1 MGSILQYRS
10 LELHS
15 LKLEDL
21 RKITNNFA
29 DEQLLGEGGFG
40 KVYKGVLQNG
50 DMVAVKKL
58 MSTMPDTKDR
68 QFENEVHH
76 LMRLKHPNIVQLL
89 GYCSEKENILRT
101 IVFYSNVIFQIAI
114 KNADESSGLDWDTRY
129 KIMEGI
135 CNGLYYL
142 QEEWQVTPIIH
153 MDLKPTNILL
163 DDDMVPKIA
172 DFGLSRLFG
181 EDKTK
186 TCTLNCHGTL
196 GYMAPEYVEKGII
209 TKKLD
214 VFSLGVI
221 IIEIITGHKDY
232 PEPGETGT
240 SSQEFIE
247 RVRVMFYLLRQSPFF

>member
-1 MGSILQYRS
+1 
-10 LELHS
+10 
-15 LKLEDL
+15 
-21 RKITNNFA
+21 
-29 DEQLLGEGGFG
+29 
-40 KVYKGVLQNG
+40 
-50 DMVAVKKL
+50 
-58 MSTMPDTKDR
+58 
-68 QFENEVHH
+68 
-76 LMRLKHPNIVQLL
+76 
-89 GYCSEKENILRT
+89 
-101 IVFYSNVIFQIAI
+101 
-114 KNADESSGLDWDTRY
+114 
-129 KIMEGI
+129 
-135 CNGLYYL
+135 
-142 QEEWQVTPIIH
+142 

-240 SSQEFIE
+240 SSQEFLE
-247 RVRVMFYLLRQSPFF
+247 RVLNNWRTRLKASGFTVQEIDCLQMRRCIQIGLACVERDRFKRPTTHQIIKMLHISVIHQLIRCDS